1 MMIEETEV
9 SLLERA
15 KVEEKNY
22 NWVEA
27 VILYDT
33 LVKSYL
39 DNKSAIELAEVYKKL
54 GYAYFRAAENSE
66 ISEEFQE
73 RYKNCIKAYE
83 EAADIYKQTEIRA
96 DELNCMANAFF
107 YKGFIE
113 NSLVDAK
120 NSCYKAY
127 ELFIESSEIYSK
139 ENNQES
145 FVRTLSRAAL
155 ALSLTAALTSNNNE
169 IQQFIKKGR
178 KIVKKAWRLSKTVG
192 SLPSI
197 AESLWADN
205 LFACCETFT
214 TDFKLDENWEVYIKE
229 LLYRVDESL
238 KLADSCDDYRFR
250 GLIYALVG
258 EIYGFY
264 GVQFVEDEII
274 QRKTINKGLKL
285 LEKGLQFA
293 KIAKD
298 NQIILWSLFW
308 LDWWAWLGG
317 RYDYIQKRI
326 VTDLNEFI
334 KIGEIYGNSFNI
346 LIRYAFVWPALYYSN
361 FAQRSFFTPAQRKI
375 HAKQGI
381 KYAKESM
388 KIFPLSFWAPMSYQV
403 MTWSY
408 SQLTILAIKKDEQ
421 GKYAQKMLHYAKQA
435 EAISKKYNGGGSRAA
450 GYSSLYKAYKTL
462 AEINENKEEK
472 IKMLSTA
479 VDASK
484 MSIGHAVESRTGTI
498 AAFLRLAL
506 LYEELYLISG
516 ELDSLMEAKEILLN
530 VNKESIDRRYNSFTA
545 ASHEYIAR
553 IEDRLGNHT
562 ASAEHYKRAQKA
574 YGKSLETIEYKP
586 LKKRVNEKIE
596 YAHAWNLIEKA
607 KSYNKRESHLKAKEC
622 YEKACEILKRIT
634 RYNYEAL
641 YFSAWISQEEAE
653 HLSKQEKHNEAIES
667 FEKTKKIFY
676 NAIKTLEKSFIQS
689 KDKIEKERIKKL
701 ENIAK
706 IRMNYCSA
714 RINLEKAKILGKKGE
729 HIDAAEKFSSAASQI
744 RDICTL
750 FIIKREQEELKAVYY
765 LCKAWEKMEF
775 AENYLE
781 PERYAEAADLFSKAS
796 QTFPDN
802 KMKLLASGNC
812 AFCNALK
819 LGCKFDESYDSETK
833 VKLYPNI
840 KAMLRGAAT
849 SYEKGGFK
857 NGADWALATSTYFDG
872 VWYII
877 KADEEMELKE
887 KERLLKLGEQI
898 LKSTAD
904 LFGKAGYEDKQNE
917 VLNRIGLIEKEEKI
931 LFSALNSIKKPEIS
945 GSTTGIIAPACPIEI
960 SQSPRLSEVR
970 QITDNILRRYVE
982 EKTERKKYEIIYT
995 DFLKQDLTIQKSQ
1008 FRIGIAQIGL
1018 SKTGEIITEFF
1029 EEKSSGL
1036 LGFKKDKIK
1045 TVISN
1050 VKKMV
1055 DNAGKHKIDVLI
1067 FPEMTIDLNYI
1078 EFLEEISN
1086 LAKKYNMYI
1095 IPGSYHDQETKQNIS
1110 MVISPERVL
1119 WKQEKHI
1126 PAIIHFK
1133 DKKFKEAIETTS
1145 RPRKILVCN
1154 TEYGRIAIAI
1164 CRDFL
1169 DMDLR
1174 VELKNFE
1181 PAVDIILNPAFTPV
1195 TADFKAAHFDARRSI
1210 YAYCFFANVAEF
1222 GDSLIY
1228 TPEKDRTE
1236 RNIPAKEEGLIYKDI
1251 DLFKLRSER
1260 KKWEKEQNR
1269 ERLFIQSTR

>member
-27 VILYDT
+27 VKLYDT

-39 DNKSAIELAEVYKKL
+39 DNESAIKLAEVYKKL

-66 ISEEFQE
+66 ISEEFLE

-155 ALSLTAALTSNNNE
+155 ALSLNAALTSNHNE

-214 TDFKLDENWEVYIKE
+214 TDFKLDENWEDYIKE

-250 GLIYALVG
+250 GLIYATVG
-258 EIYGFY
+258 HCYGFY

-293 KIAKD
+293 KKAKD

-334 KIGEIYGNSFNI
+334 KIGEIYGNSYNI

-361 FAQRSFFTPAQRKI
+361 FAQRSFFTPAQRKT

-421 GKYAQKMLHYAKQA
+421 GKFAQKMLHYAKQA
-435 EAISKKYNGGGSRAA
+435 ETISKKYNGGGSRAA

-498 AAFLRLAL
+498 TAYLRLAR
-506 LYEELYLISG
+506 LYEELSLVSG

-545 ASHEYIAR
+545 VSHEYIAR

-562 ASAEHYKRAQKA
+562 SSAEHYKRAQKA

-586 LKKRVNEKIE
+586 LKKRVNKKIE

-622 YEKACEILKRIT
+622 YEKACEILKRIP

-653 HLSKQEKHNEAIES
+653 HLSKQEKYNEAIES
-667 FEKTKKIFY
+667 FEKTRKIFD
-676 NAIKTLEKSFIQS
+676 NAIKTLEKSLIQS
-689 KDKIEKERIKKL
+689 IDKIEKERIKKL

-706 IRMNYCSA
+706 IRMNHCSA
-714 RINLEKAKILGKKGE
+714 RINLEKARILGKKGE
-729 HIDAAEKFSSAASQI
+729 HIEAAEKFSSAASQI

-750 FIIKREQEELKAVYY
+750 FIIRREREELKAVYY
-765 LCKAWEKMEF
+765 LCKAWENMEL
-775 AENYLE
+775 AENYE
-781 PERYAEAADLFSKAS
+781 NPDRYAEAANLFTRASKL
-796 QTFPDN
+796 FPDT
-802 KMKLLASGNC
+802 KMKLLASGNS
-812 AFCNALK
+812 AFCQALEY
-819 LGCKFDESYDSETK
+819 GSKFDKSSET
-833 VKLYPNI
+833 NI
-840 KAMLRGAAT
+840 KTQLYQKIKSMLRTA
-849 SYEKGGFK
+849 SSLYRKGGFESE
-857 NGADWALATSTYFDG
+857 ADWALATTTYFDAMWHLIR
-872 VWYII
+872 VD
-877 KADEEMELKE
+877 KELDLDKRKE
-887 KERLLKLGEQI
+887 LLGI
-898 LKSTAD
+898 GSRYLKSAAE
-904 LFGKAGYEDKQNE
+904 LFGKINYKDKERE
-917 VLNRIGLIEKEEKI
+917 VLKHLEMVEKEKKI
-931 LFSALNSIKKPEIS
+931 LVSALNTIKEPSIS
-945 GSTTGIIAPACPIEI
+945 RSTAGIVAPACPVET
-960 SQSPRLSEVR
+960 SLSTKLSEIQR
-970 QITDNILRRYVE
+970 ITEDSREVLASRSPIEKPKLNYKDTLKTQKE
-982 EKTERKKYEIIYT
+982 EKKIESEIDIEKQKFICIVHRGVIRGAIYLCPT
-995 DFLKQDLTIQKSQ
+995 C
-1008 FRIGIAQIGL
+1008 
-1018 SKTGEIITEFF
+1018 
-1029 EEKSSGL
+1029 
-1036 LGFKKDKIK
+1036 
-1045 TVISN
+1045 
-1050 VKKMV
+1050 
-1055 DNAGKHKIDVLI
+1055 
-1067 FPEMTIDLNYI
+1067 
-1078 EFLEEISN
+1078 
-1086 LAKKYNMYI
+1086 
-1095 IPGSYHDQETKQNIS
+1095 ETLYCNTCA
-1110 MVISPERVL
+1110 RVL
-1119 WKQEKHI
+1119 NEKNEKCWSCNQEI
-1126 PAIIHFK
+1126 
-1133 DKKFKEAIETTS
+1133 
-1145 RPRKILVCN
+1145 
-1154 TEYGRIAIAI
+1154 
-1164 CRDFL
+1164 
-1169 DMDLR
+1169 
-1174 VELKNFE
+1174 
-1181 PAVDIILNPAFTPV
+1181 
-1195 TADFKAAHFDARRSI
+1195 
-1210 YAYCFFANVAEF
+1210 
-1222 GDSLIY
+1222 
-1228 TPEKDRTE
+1228 
-1236 RNIPAKEEGLIYKDI
+1236 
-1251 DLFKLRSER
+1251 KL
-1260 KKWEKEQNR
+1260 
-1269 ERLFIQSTR
+1269 